1 MKQTIF
7 QKSNVHN
14 FFISK
19 KKTKQLQEV
28 MGTSHKINTKK
39 IRVMEIT
46 VKLLTTNR
54 KEVALEPSST
64 TN

>member
-1 MKQTIF
+1 MSTISLF
-7 QKSNVHN
+7 QK
-14 FFISK
+14 K
-19 KKTKQLQEV
+19 KKQLQEV

>member
-19 KKTKQLQEV
+19 KKKLQEV

-64 TN
+64 NN